1 MKWFFLVIVF
11 IAAMLVGFEIM
22 QDPGYALFV
31 YHGWMVQMPLWLVS
45 LLLLL
50 LMFFV
55 YFFTRI
61 LCALIFFKRS
71 IRFWWLERRFR
82 RKEIENNKNRK

>member
-1 MKWFFLVIVF
+1 MKWLFFIIIFLVAMVF
-11 IAAMLVGFEIM
+11 GFEMI

-31 YHGWMVQMPLWLVS
+31 YHGWMVQMPLWFAV

-50 LMFFV
+50 LLFFV
-55 YFFTRI
+55 YFFTRL
-61 LCALIFFKRS
+61 LCGFMFLKRS

-82 RKEIENNKNRK
+82 KKEMKNLKK